1 MASRNNKK
9 LLNSKSLFEII
20 IKNVHKENFVAEMLA
35 RKEVES
41 FLPKVLEKLK
51 KYFEKQK
58 QENTLKIF
66 SPTPL
71 DDYTVDSIAKSF
83 GQQNLKEG
91 EGIENTKVIEDKS
104 IIAGVI
110 IKYKNSIVDASLNNA
125 IAKAFIK

>member
-1 MASRNNKK
+1 MASKNNKK

-20 IKNVHKENFVAEMLA
+20 IKNIHKENFVAEMLA

-58 QENTLKIF
+58 LENTLKIF
-66 SPTPL
+66 SPTQL
-71 DDYTVDSIAKSF
+71 DDHTVDGIAKSF
-83 GQQNLKEG
+83 NQDV
-91 EGIENTKVIEDKS
+91 ENIKVIEDKS